1 MYQAKGATGG
11 IRRRE
16 RVAIAVVGA
25 LLAMV
30 GAVNLVPDDTLPVPS
45 ARPPAPSQVAETR
58 AQPTPTVVE
67 QPSPIVAVSEP
78 DRLEVGRNALV
89 LEDVSFSL
97 ELAPGWSSFGPEYPN
112 YITKSETGPQGAEG
126 VIYWARYPAGQWAEA
141 CSYLRS
147 RPEAR
152 TTNDLAA
159 TVSSVPGTDLISG
172 PTHMRLGG
180 RPAKYVEFA
189 VHDDVGCDP
198 GFFFTY
204 ASVYGGALWPETF
217 PGDTVRVCIVDLNG
231 ILFWIQGTTHREA
244 TKQLVRE
251 MEQTIYSIRFE

>member
-1 MYQAKGATGG
+1 
-11 IRRRE
+11 
-16 RVAIAVVGA
+16 
-25 LLAMV
+25 
-30 GAVNLVPDDTLPVPS
+30 
-45 ARPPAPSQVAETR
+45 
-58 AQPTPTVVE
+58 VVE

-172 PTHMRLGG
+172 PTDMRLGG

-217 PGDTVRVCIVDLNG
+217 PGDTVRVWIVDLDG